1 MKKYRFLCIDDSK
14 AIHAFMA
21 QCLAPLAVSIDVAM
35 NGAEGVAK
43 FQANPGNYDIVFLD
57 WEMPVMDGPTT
68 FKSLLASG
76 IKIPVLM
83 LTSKNEPTDIV
94 QMIEAGVADYILKPF
109 TEELI
114 REKIAYVM
122 GENG

>member
-1 MKKYRFLCIDDSK
+1 MTKYRFLCIDDSK

-21 QCLAPLAVSIDVAM
+21 QCLAPVAISVDVAM
-35 NGAEGVAK
+35 NGEEGLAK
-43 FQANPGNYDIVFLD
+43 YQANPTGYDIVFLD

-68 FKSLLASG
+68 FRNLCAAG

-83 LTSKNEPTDIV
+83 LTSKNEPSDIV

-122 GENG
+122 GEG